1 MSLNLVICSEV
12 ALRWA
17 NFEIRPEVRR
27 RSCIHKERALFFL
40 QLHVEIGNFSKF
52 LEIKF
57 GLGWHLE
64 TSC

>member
-1 MSLNLVICSEV
+1 
-12 ALRWA
+12 
-17 NFEIRPEVRR
+17 VRR